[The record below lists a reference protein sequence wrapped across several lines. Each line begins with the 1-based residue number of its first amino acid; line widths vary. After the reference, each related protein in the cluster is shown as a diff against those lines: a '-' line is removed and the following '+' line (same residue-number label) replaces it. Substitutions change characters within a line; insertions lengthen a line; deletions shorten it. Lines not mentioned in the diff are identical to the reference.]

1 MRETDSFYDIFFI
14 YHPDDIDFLRR
25 AAAQLGALGVQC
37 RLDETVLSKSGVDI
51 QRLQSDLL
59 RSYTV
64 GIVLSPSSATSQLCN
79 ELIQHGVNHSK
90 RLITLVLDEDIDS
103 EVHPAIAENPF
114 VFFREQDNF
123 PERVEELRRYL
134 IVDQDTKLHTDYL
147 VAADRWQRRARS
159 PDLLLP
165 AECIEEARSWLAA
178 AGVRRPKPSP
188 LQVEYIHSSRRQSP
202 AKVRPLT
209 SYLGLA
215 AIVIILGAVGIALL
229 GAAISAYQTAQAAAA
244 QTSAA
249 QQQIAL
255 TAAAATAASD
265 SALGLLDEIAATSVR
280 IAESVNLT
288 EQAQAAAARQAS
300 RATQTAQFAADLR
313 ATQAR
318 ATQIYDEA
326 RAEGAQ
332 RLVHGAEVSL
342 AAGDMEMALALA
354 WEATDRLED
363 PLPAIRLL
371 RRATET
377 RNTLT
382 INDVAILRL
391 QPQGDRFVLA
401 RESSASIQIYSARS
415 WALLQEATDHAER
428 VTAAAYSRDGKHL
441 ITGAADGEVVIRA
454 GDTGAPLQRLRRH
467 EGAVSALAS
476 HPAQNL
482 LVSAGAE
489 PMLVAWR
496 LDTGEALAV
505 YDGENSGA
513 GTISELTISA
523 DGGRVIGWS
532 RQGSETTV
540 RQWSAESL
548 ELLDVGPEPPVYRG
562 TDDQGRI
569 AYTGGRSLPA
579 YPGDPNTGDLV
590 FWDLD
595 EGEEITRLTDGFN
608 WSLLGSGDLTAATD
622 ELRYI
627 SFKAED
633 ALLLVRRSDGA
644 QRVILVDIHD
654 GVVLLSRESETID
667 RLVTAAFLNDGTIL
681 SASDDNRLLRWSLE
695 DEDAI
700 QEIGSAPGAL
710 AQVEVSAAGG
720 AVLGRSAAGAV
731 YLWRLNPSA
740 IKPLLTQA
748 DAGPG
753 TGLSP
758 SGQNLILVQDS
769 GVSLW
774 DIDAGA
780 SKAQIGAGQIK
791 LAGSTLARLAEDGVT
806 VYDAESGE
814 SLRNWT
820 GAWESD
826 IEIFPAAEG
835 ETVILADG
843 DSLWL
848 LQSGSED
855 AQRLSAGG
863 LGAPTAVSFTPDGER
878 FLTLHREYAILWE
891 SASGEALG
899 AYPLGPAPGSELKTA
914 FSPNGDSLYFYV
926 QLQDALAG
934 LTAIELE
941 DNRFRRHT
949 FIDAAHGEFT
959 SDGQYLLLVRA
970 DGGLLIIETE
980 SGAPAHHLAG
990 IGPAARKLAY
1000 LPQPGLLI
1008 AAVGLE
1014 LQVWDV
1020 ASGQLDQ
1027 RFSHRHSLLDFSY
1040 SLDGR
1045 RLLTL
1050 DSSATAR
1057 LWQVETA
1064 EESLARIAAAAQP
1077 RQLSCAEREQYLV
1090 VPLCE

>member
-25 AAAQLGALGVQC
+25 AAAQLMALGVQS

-51 QRLQSDLL
+51 QRLQADLL

-64 GIVLSPSSATSQLCN
+64 GIVLSPSSAASQLCN

-90 RLITLVLDEDIDS
+90 RLITLVLDDDIES

-114 VFFREQDNF
+114 VFFREEDDF
-123 PERVEELRRYL
+123 PERVDELRRYL

-165 AECIEEARSWLAA
+165 AERVEEARAWLAA

-188 LQVEYIHSSRRQSP
+188 LQVEYIHSSRRQRP
-202 AKVRPLT
+202 AAGRPI
-209 SYLGLA
+209 SAYLGLA

-229 GAAISAYQTAQAAAA
+229 GAAIGAYQTAQAAAA
-244 QTSAA
+244 ETSAA
-249 QQQIAL
+249 QRQVAL

-288 EQAQAAAARQAS
+288 EQAQAAAARQAA
-300 RATQTAQFAADLR
+300 RATQTAQYAADIR

-318 ATQIYDEA
+318 ATKIYEEA

-332 RLVHGAEVSL
+332 RLVQGAEAAL
-342 AAGDMEMALALA
+342 AEGDAELALALA
-354 WEATDRLED
+354 WEATNRLED
-363 PLPAIRLL
+363 PLPAVRLL

-377 RNTLT
+377 RNKLT
-382 INDVAILRL
+382 ISDVAILRL
-391 QPQGDRFVLA
+391 QPQGDRFMLA
-401 RESSASIQIYSARS
+401 RESSASVQIYSARS
-415 WALLQEATDHAER
+415 WALLQEATDQAER

-467 EGAVSALAS
+467 EGAVSAIAS

-482 LVSAGAE
+482 LVTAGAV

-496 LDTGEALAV
+496 LDTGEELAV
-505 YDGENSGA
+505 YDGEDGGA
-513 GTISELTISA
+513 GAISDLTISA
-523 DGGRVIGWS
+523 DGGRVIGWTG
-532 RQGSETTV
+532 QGSETSV

-548 ELLDVGPEPPVYRG
+548 ELLDDGDESPVYRG
-562 TDDQGRI
+562 TDDQGRF

-579 YPGDPNTGDLV
+579 YPGDPNAGDLV
-590 FWDLD
+590 FWDLG
-595 EGEEITRLTDGFN
+595 EGEEIARMTEGFN

-627 SFKAED
+627 SFKAGD

-654 GVVLLSRESETID
+654 GVILLSRENEIINS
-667 RLVTAAFLNDGTIL
+667 LKTAKFLNDGSIL
-681 SASDDNRLLRWSLE
+681 SASADNRLLRWSLE
-695 DEDAI
+695 DEEAI
-700 QEIGSAPGAL
+700 LEIGSAPAAL

-720 AVLGRSAAGAV
+720 AVLGRSAAGNLH
-731 YLWRLNPSA
+731 LWRLNPSA
-740 IKPLLTQA
+740 VKPLMTQA
-748 DAGPG
+748 DAQAGAS
-753 TGLSP
+753 LSP
-758 SGQNLILVQDS
+758 SGQNLILVSDS
-769 GVSLW
+769 GARLW
-774 DIDAGA
+774 DIDASA
-780 SKAQIGAGQIK
+780 SKAQIGAGPIK
-791 LAGSTLARLAEDGVT
+791 LAGSTFARLAEDGLT

-814 SLRNWT
+814 SRRHWP
-820 GAWESD
+820 GAWESAT
-826 IEIFPAAEG
+826 EIFPAADG
-835 ETVILADG
+835 ETVIMADG
-843 DSLWL
+843 DSMWL

-855 AQRLSAGG
+855 AHRLSAGG
-863 LGAPTAVSFTPDGER
+863 LGAPTAASFAPDGER

-891 SASGEALG
+891 GASGEALG
-899 AYPLGPAPGSELKTA
+899 AYPLGPALGSQLKAA
-914 FSPNGDSLYFYV
+914 FAPNGETLYFYV
-926 QLQDALAG
+926 QLQGALAG

-959 SDGQYLLLVRA
+959 ADGRYLLLVRA
-970 DGGLLIIETE
+970 DGGLQIIETE
-980 SGAPAHHLAG
+980 SGAPVHHLAG
-990 IGPAARKLAY
+990 IASEARKLAY
-1000 LPQPGLLI
+1000 LPQRDLLI
-1008 AAVGLE
+1008 ATDGLE

-1020 ASGQLDQ
+1020 ASAELDQ
-1027 RFSHRHSLLDFSY
+1027 RFSQQHDILDFSH
-1040 SLDGR
+1040 SRDGR

-1050 DSSATAR
+1050 DSRGAAR
-1057 LWQVETA
+1057 LWQVERA
-1064 EESLARIAAAAQP
+1064 EETLARIAAGTQP

-1090 VPLCE
+1090 VPLCD

>member
-37 RLDETVLSKSGVDI
+37 RLDETVVSKSGVDI
-51 QRLQSDLL
+51 RQLQSDLL
-59 RSYTV
+59 SSYTV
-64 GIVLSPSSATSQLCN
+64 GIVLSPSSAKSQLCN

-90 RLITLVLDEDIDS
+90 RFITLVLDEDIDS

-114 VFFREQDNF
+114 VFFREQDDF

-134 IVDQDTKLHTDYL
+134 IVDQDTKQHTDYL

-165 AECIEEARSWLAA
+165 AERIKEARAWLAA

-202 AKVRPLT
+202 LKVRPLT

-215 AIVIILGAVGIALL
+215 AIVIILGAVGIVLL
-229 GAAISAYQTAQAAAA
+229 GAAISGYQTAQAAAA

-249 QQQIAL
+249 GQQIAF

-288 EQAQAAAARQAS
+288 EQAQAAAARRAS
-300 RATQTAQFAADLR
+300 RATQTAQFAADMR

-318 ATQIYDEA
+318 ATQIYEEA

-332 RLVHGAEVSL
+332 RLVQGAEVSL

-354 WEATDRLED
+354 WEAKDRLED

-382 INDVAILRL
+382 IDDVAILRL
-391 QPQGDRFVLA
+391 QPQGDRFFLA
-401 RESSASIQIYSARS
+401 RGSSASIQIYSARS
-415 WALLQEATDHAER
+415 WALLQEATDHTER
-428 VTAAAYSRDGKHL
+428 VTAAEYSRDGSHL
-441 ITGAADGEVVIRA
+441 FTGAADGEVVIRA
-454 GDTGAPLQRLRRH
+454 GDTGEPLQRLRRH
-467 EGAVSALAS
+467 DGPVSALAS
-476 HPAQNL
+476 HSAQNL
-482 LVSAGAE
+482 LVSAGAS
-489 PMLVAWR
+489 PLLVAWR
-496 LDTGEALAV
+496 LDTGEELAV
-505 YDGENSGA
+505 YEGDASGA
-513 GTISELTISA
+513 GAISELTISA
-523 DGGRVIGWS
+523 DGGRIIGWS
-532 RQGSETTV
+532 RKGSETSV
-540 RQWSAESL
+540 IQWSAETL
-548 ELLDVGPEPPVYRG
+548 ELLDVGATPPVYRG
-562 TDDQGRI
+562 TDDLGRI

-579 YPGDPNTGDLV
+579 YPGDPSTGDLV
-590 FWDLD
+590 FWDLGR
-595 EGEEITRLTDGFN
+595 GEELARMTDGFN
-608 WSLLGSGDLTAATD
+608 WSLLGGGDLTAATD

-633 ALLLVRRSDGA
+633 ALLLVRRSNGA

-654 GVVLLSRESETID
+654 GVVLLSRENENINS
-667 RLVTAAFLNDGTIL
+667 LNTAEFLNDGSIL
-681 SASDDNRLLRWSLE
+681 SATDDNRLLRWSLE
-695 DEDAI
+695 DEDMM
-700 QEIGSAPGAL
+700 QEIGSAPAAL
-710 AQVEVSAAGG
+710 AQIEVSVEGG
-720 AVLGRSAAGAV
+720 AVLGRTAAGAV

-740 IKPLLTQA
+740 VKPLLTQS
-748 DAGPG
+748 DAQLGA
-753 TGLSP
+753 GLSP
-758 SGQNLILVQDS
+758 SGQNLILVKDS
-769 GVSLW
+769 GVSLR
-774 DIDAGA
+774 DIDASA

-791 LAGSTLARLAEDGVT
+791 LSGSTFTRLAVDGVT

-814 SLRNWT
+814 ARWNWPE
-820 GAWESD
+820 ASESARD
-826 IEIFPAAEG
+826 IYPAPNG
-835 ETVILADG
+835 ETVILSDG
-843 DSLWL
+843 NSLRL
-848 LQSGSED
+848 LHGVSED
-855 AQRLSAGG
+855 ERRLSAGG
-863 LGAPTAVSFTPDGER
+863 LGTPTAASFAPDGSR
-878 FLTLHREYAILWE
+878 FLTLHRELAILWDG
-891 SASGEALG
+891 ASGEALG
-899 AYPLGPAPGSELKTA
+899 AYPIGQAPGSQLKAA
-914 FSPNGDSLYFYV
+914 FAPDGETLYFFV
-926 QLQDALAG
+926 QLQGALAG

-941 DNRFRRHT
+941 ENSVRRHT

-959 SDGQYLLLVRA
+959 GDGQYLLLVRA
-970 DGGLLIIETE
+970 DGGVLIIETE
-980 SGAPAHHLAG
+980 SGAPAHDLAG
-990 IGPAARKLAY
+990 IGPAASKLAY

-1008 AAVGLE
+1008 AAVGLD

-1020 ASGQLDQ
+1020 ASGELDQ
-1027 RFSHRHSLLDFSY
+1027 RFSHRHALLDFSY

-1064 EESLARIAAAAQP
+1064 EETLARIAAAAQP
-1077 RQLSCAEREQYLV
+1077 RQLTCAEREQYLV